1 MVILFISLCFLTV
14 VEPERTSIVYSNT
27 EDRLKTSDIYKI
39 VSPTPT
45 YSPTSPTSTQFS
57 SPSSSSSVV
66 TYIPDSTQSSSRQ
79 PTEKQD
85 TTFGLKITVTTI
97 QPSRT
102 VPVFSTSS
110 VTWPLTNISDK
121 HHPSWTPPPLEIIPA
136 NDYEDP
142 LNHLEESPSNRIP
155 NYEEAPNKLPD
166 SQPPQ
171 KQPSS
176 EMPTSHFPKS
186 NSPSTNYASNKPT
199 QDTPIITVNDNDE
212 NEIPHFHRNEK
223 GGVKYGHKHEG
234 KSLSSAQAKL
244 NMGMKENFCY
254 LCLCIDRVRTLLS
267 HAPIFVGL
275 CHHY

>member
-1 MVILFISLCFLTV
+1 M
-14 VEPERTSIVYSNT
+14 
-27 EDRLKTSDIYKI
+27 
-39 VSPTPT
+39 SPTPT
-45 YSPTSPTSTQFS
+45 YSPTSPTSTPFS
-57 SPSSSSSVV
+57 TPSSSSVV

-102 VPVFSTSS
+102 VPIFSTSS
-110 VTWPLTNISDK
+110 VTWPLTNITEK

-155 NYEEAPNKLPD
+155 NYEEAPNKIPD

-171 KQPSS
+171 KESSS
-176 EMPTSHFPKS
+176 EIPTSHLPKS

-199 QDTPIITVNDNDE
+199 QDTPIITVNDNNE
-212 NEIPHFHRNEK
+212 NEIPHFHRNDK
-223 GGVKYGHKHEG
+223 SGVKYGHKHEG
-234 KSLSSAQAKL
+234 KSLSTAQAKL
-244 NMGMKENFCY
+244 NMGMMKN
-254 LCLCIDRVRTLLS
+254 LLLFS
-267 HAPIFVGL
+267 FIL
-275 CHHY
+275 Y